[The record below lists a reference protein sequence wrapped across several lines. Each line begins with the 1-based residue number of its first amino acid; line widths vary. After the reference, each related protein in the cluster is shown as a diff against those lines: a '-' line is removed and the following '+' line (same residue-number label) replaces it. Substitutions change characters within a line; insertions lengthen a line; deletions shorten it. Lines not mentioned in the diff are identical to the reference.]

1 MRRKNLLR
9 LTSVVLA
16 ATMLLA
22 NPSVTSFVNGSVNQ
36 VQAEETTSI
45 QSADNTGIYAFTFS
59 EEFLDKKDPTYVA
72 DLKKVNYSL
81 PELCELEY
89 YDIKGRYISYRV
101 HDGVIY
107 QCIADKYCETTSWQQ
122 YASIVDVS
130 THVKSMNYWFA
141 PVARTEPPTEPGI
154 LGKIFTVQKIAEYA
168 FAGCYNLTSVNM
180 LMNIQYFGVHAFDS
194 CTSLSKVKFKDDNVD
209 TLYDETIFTNCP
221 LLDRSKII
229 TDPERPTESSSNQGS
244 IACPIGED
252 SYVYYG
258 DGEIINCTEQ
268 SLKFRAIDQDR
279 VSSIRIDGKLIYSAT
294 SSAWGRTTLKECV
307 NNGSACTKTIHIY
320 DELGDVTTVY
330 VKFSGVATS
339 TTEESTTE
347 EVTVAPT
354 TATPTTAAPTTEK
367 ITEAPTTV
375 VPTTEKVTVAPTTA
389 VLTTEKVTVAPTTA
403 TPTTE
408 KVTVAP
414 TTTAPTTE
422 KVTEAP
428 TTTAP
433 TTEKVTE
440 APTTTAPTTEKVTVA
455 LTTTEQFT
463 TQEITSTTE
472 EISEIAEGDT
482 TPPVIKGF
490 KNKQLTNKAVT
501 VSVIDDNLKSLKVNG
516 KKTTS
521 GTKFTK
527 SGTYKVVAI
536 DKAGNKTSSSFTIDK
551 MGPKVKS
558 TTKKLTVTD
567 TNGVKWVKI
576 GSKKYS
582 YKKLKKSVNIK
593 LKKKKAITVKACD
606 RAGNITGV
614 KFIFK

>member
-1 MRRKNLLR
+1 MRRKNLLK
-9 LTSVVLA
+9 LTSAVLA
-16 ATMLLA
+16 ASMLLT
-22 NPSVTSFVNGSVNQ
+22 NPSITSFVNGSVNQ

-81 PELCELEY
+81 PELRELEY

-294 SSAWGRTTLKECV
+294 SSAFGRTTLKECV

-354 TATPTTAAPTTEK
+354 TATPTTAAPTTERVTVAPT
-367 ITEAPTTV
+367 TEAPTTA

-389 VLTTEKVTVAPTTA
+389 
-403 TPTTE
+403 
-408 KVTVAP
+408 
-414 TTTAPTTE
+414 APTTE
-422 KVTEAP
+422 KMTE
-428 TTTAP
+428 T
-433 TTEKVTE
+433 
-440 APTTTAPTTEKVTVA
+440 

-501 VSVIDDNLKSLKVNG
+501 VSVIDDNLKLLKVNG
-516 KKTTS
+516 KKITS

-527 SGTYKVVAI
+527 PGTYKVVAI

-558 TTKKLTVTD
+558 TTKKLIVTD

-576 GSKKYS
+576 DSKKYS